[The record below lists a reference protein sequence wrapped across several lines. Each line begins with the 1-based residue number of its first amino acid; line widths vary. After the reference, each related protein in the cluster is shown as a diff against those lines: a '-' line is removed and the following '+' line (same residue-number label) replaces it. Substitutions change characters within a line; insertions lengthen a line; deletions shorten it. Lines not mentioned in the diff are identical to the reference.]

1 MGYSFTRKEC
11 IKALIK
17 IGFVKKT
24 KRKAKH
30 DKYKPPFVLDSVSKN
45 IRPFIMV
52 PRHNF
57 YCQDALVGEIE
68 KLCGQEIVE
77 KFLNNLN

>member
-1 MGYSFTRKEC
+1 
-11 IKALIK
+11 
-17 IGFVKKT
+17 
-24 KRKAKH
+24 
-30 DKYKPPFVLDSVSKN
+30 
-45 IRPFIMV
+45 MV